1 MWHLC
6 DIKGVNMKLIIKI
19 ISLSLI
25 MISSYTYSE
34 SNHGSLFSFAENMLE
49 IEGTAPNIIF
59 SSNDEIGELCSNEMI
74 ACFRSDKPSNI
85 YIQAGLQVDLIN
97 ATLVGLMSDYLQF
110 NANKNI
116 DNLKSCNAQVDYLL
130 SSFKVNKAKIYK
142 ATACGRKTIS
152 NKEMEILLAS
162 N

>member
-1 MWHLC
+1 
-6 DIKGVNMKLIIKI
+6 MKLIIKI

-34 SNHGSLFSFAENMLE
+34 SNHGSLFAFAENMLE

-116 DNLKSCNAQVDYLL
+116 DYLKSCNAQVNYLL
-130 SSFKVNKAKIYK
+130 STFKVNKAKIYK

-152 NKEMEILLAS
+152 HKEMEILLAS
-162 N
+162 K

>member
-1 MWHLC
+1 
-6 DIKGVNMKLIIKI
+6 MKLIVKI

-34 SNHGSLFSFAENMLE
+34 SNHGSLFSFTENMLE
-49 IEGTAPNIIF
+49 IEGSAPNIIF
-59 SSNDEIGELCSNEMI
+59 SSNDEIGELCSDEMI

-85 YIQAGLQVDLIN
+85 YIQAGLGEDLIN

-110 NANKNI
+110 NENKNI
-116 DNLKSCNAQVDYLL
+116 DYLKSCNVQVDYLL

-152 NKEMEILLAS
+152 HKEMEILLAS
-162 N
+162 K

>member
-1 MWHLC
+1 
-6 DIKGVNMKLIIKI
+6 
-19 ISLSLI
+19 

-34 SNHGSLFSFAENMLE
+34 SNHGSLFAFAENMLE

-85 YIQAGLQVDLIN
+85 YIQAGLGEDLIN

-110 NANKNI
+110 NENKNI
-116 DNLKSCNAQVDYLL
+116 DYLKSCNVQVDYLL

-152 NKEMEILLAS
+152 HKEMEILLAS
-162 N
+162 K

>member
-1 MWHLC
+1 
-6 DIKGVNMKLIIKI
+6 MKLIIKI

-59 SSNDEIGELCSNEMI
+59 SSNDEIGEVCSDQLI
-74 ACFRSDKPSNI
+74 ACFRSDKPSNV
-85 YIQAGLQVDLIN
+85 YIQAGLQRDLLN
-97 ATLVGLMSDYLQF
+97 TTLVGLMSDYLQF

-130 SSFKVNKAKIYK
+130 STFKVNKAKIYK

>member
-1 MWHLC
+1 
-6 DIKGVNMKLIIKI
+6 MKLIVKI

-25 MISSYTYSE
+25 MISSYAF
-34 SNHGSLFSFAENMLE
+34 SNSSHGSLFSFTENSVE
-49 IEGTAPNIIF
+49 IKGAAPNIIF
-59 SSNDEIGELCSNEMI
+59 SSNEKIVEVCSEEMI

-85 YIQAGLQVDLIN
+85 YIQAGLEVDLIN
-97 ATLVGLMSDYLQF
+97 TTLVGLMSDYLQF
-110 NANKNI
+110 NENKNI
-116 DNLKSCNAQVDYLL
+116 DILKSCTTQVDYLL

-162 N
+162 E

>member
-1 MWHLC
+1 
-6 DIKGVNMKLIIKI
+6 MKLIIKI

-49 IEGTAPNIIF
+49 IEGAAPNIIF
-59 SSNDEIGELCSNEMI
+59 SSNDEIGEVCSDQLI

-85 YIQAGLQVDLIN
+85 YIQAGLDVDLIN

-116 DNLKSCNAQVDYLL
+116 DYLKSCNAQVDYLL
-130 SSFKVNKAKIYK
+130 SSFKVNEAKIYK
-142 ATACGRKTIS
+142 ASACGRKTIL

-162 N
+162 K

>member
-1 MWHLC
+1 
-6 DIKGVNMKLIIKI
+6 MKLIIKI
-19 ISLSLI
+19 ISFSLI
-25 MISSYTYSE
+25 MISSYTYSA

-59 SSNDEIGELCSNEMI
+59 SSNDKIGEICSDEMI

-85 YIQAGLQVDLIN
+85 YIQAGLDVDLIN
-97 ATLVGLMSDYLQF
+97 TTLVGLMSDYLQF
-110 NANKNI
+110 NENKNI
-116 DNLKSCNAQVDYLL
+116 DILKSCTTQVDYLL

-162 N
+162 E

>member
-1 MWHLC
+1 
-6 DIKGVNMKLIIKI
+6 
-19 ISLSLI
+19 

-59 SSNDEIGELCSNEMI
+59 SSNDEIGDLCSDQLI

-85 YIQAGLQVDLIN
+85 YIQAGLQLDLLN
-97 ATLVGLMSDYLQF
+97 TTLVGLMSDYLQF

-116 DNLKSCNAQVDYLL
+116 DHLKSCNAQVDYLL
-130 SSFKVNKAKIYK
+130 STFKVNKAKIYK

-152 NKEMEILLAS
+152 QKQMENLLAS
-162 N
+162 K

>member
-1 MWHLC
+1 
-6 DIKGVNMKLIIKI
+6 
-19 ISLSLI
+19 

-59 SSNDEIGELCSNEMI
+59 SSNDEIGDLCSDQLI

-85 YIQAGLQVDLIN
+85 YIQAGLQLDLLN
-97 ATLVGLMSDYLQF
+97 TTLVGLMSDYLQF

-130 SSFKVNKAKIYK
+130 STFKVNKAKIYK

-152 NKEMEILLAS
+152 HKEMEILLAS
-162 N
+162 K

>member
-1 MWHLC
+1 
-6 DIKGVNMKLIIKI
+6 MKLITKI

-59 SSNDEIGELCSNEMI
+59 SSNDEIGEVCSDQLI
-74 ACFRSDKPSNI
+74 ACFRSDKPSNV
-85 YIQAGLQVDLIN
+85 YIQAGLQIDLLN
-97 ATLVGLMSDYLQF
+97 TTLVGLMSDYLQF

-130 SSFKVNKAKIYK
+130 STFKVNKAKIYK

-152 NKEMEILLAS
+152 QKQMEILIAS
-162 N
+162 K

>member
-1 MWHLC
+1 
-6 DIKGVNMKLIIKI
+6 MKLIIKI
-19 ISLSLI
+19 ISFSLI
-25 MISSYTYSE
+25 MISSYTYSA

-59 SSNDEIGELCSNEMI
+59 SSNDKIGEICSDEMI

-85 YIQAGLQVDLIN
+85 YIQAGLDVDLIN

-116 DNLKSCNAQVDYLL
+116 DYLKSCNAQVDYLL

-142 ATACGRKTIS
+142 ASACGRKTIL

-162 N
+162 K

>member
-1 MWHLC
+1 
-6 DIKGVNMKLIIKI
+6 MKLIVKI

-34 SNHGSLFSFAENMLE
+34 SNHGSLFAFAENMLE

-116 DNLKSCNAQVDYLL
+116 DYLKSCNAQVNYLL

-152 NKEMEILLAS
+152 HKEMEILLS
-162 N
+162 SK

>member
-1 MWHLC
+1 
-6 DIKGVNMKLIIKI
+6 MKLIVKI

-34 SNHGSLFSFAENMLE
+34 SNHGSLFSFTENMLE
-49 IEGTAPNIIF
+49 IEGSAPNIIF
-59 SSNDEIGELCSNEMI
+59 TSNDEIGELCSDEMI

-85 YIQAGLQVDLIN
+85 YIQAGLGEDLIN

-116 DNLKSCNAQVDYLL
+116 DYLKSCNVQVDYLL

-152 NKEMEILLAS
+152 HKEMEILLAS
-162 N
+162 K

>member
-1 MWHLC
+1 
-6 DIKGVNMKLIIKI
+6 MKLIIKI
-19 ISLSLI
+19 ISFSLI
-25 MISSYTYSE
+25 MISSYTYSA

-59 SSNDEIGELCSNEMI
+59 SSNDEIGEICSDKMI

-85 YIQAGLQVDLIN
+85 YIQAGLDVDLIN

-116 DNLKSCNAQVDYLL
+116 DYLKSCNAQVDYLL

-142 ATACGRKTIS
+142 ASACGRKTIS
-152 NKEMEILLAS
+152 HKDMEILLAS
-162 N
+162 K

>member
-1 MWHLC
+1 
-6 DIKGVNMKLIIKI
+6 MKLIMKL

-34 SNHGSLFSFAENMLE
+34 SNHGSLFSFTENTIE
-49 IEGTAPNIIF
+49 IKGTAPNIVY
-59 SSNDEIGELCSNEMI
+59 SSNDEIDEICSDEMI

-85 YIQAGLQVDLIN
+85 YIQAGLSLDIIN

>member
-1 MWHLC
+1 
-6 DIKGVNMKLIIKI
+6 MKLIIKI

-34 SNHGSLFSFAENMLE
+34 SNHGSLFSFTENMLE

-59 SSNDEIGELCSNEMI
+59 SSNDEIGELCSDEMI

-85 YIQAGLQVDLIN
+85 YIEAGLGVDLIN

-110 NANKNI
+110 NENKNI
-116 DNLKSCNAQVDYLL
+116 DYLKSCNAQVDYLL
-130 SSFKVNKAKIYK
+130 SSFKVNKAKMYK

-152 NKEMEILLAS
+152 QKQMEILLAS
-162 N
+162 K

>member
-1 MWHLC
+1 
-6 DIKGVNMKLIIKI
+6 MKLIIKI

-49 IEGTAPNIIF
+49 IEATAPNIIF
-59 SSNDEIGELCSNEMI
+59 SSNDEIGELCSDQLI

-85 YIQAGLQVDLIN
+85 YIQAGLQIDLLN
-97 ATLVGLMSDYLQF
+97 TTLVGLMSDYLQF

-130 SSFKVNKAKIYK
+130 STFKVNKAKIYK

-152 NKEMEILLAS
+152 QKQMEINCCS
-162 N
+162 WIYF

>member
-1 MWHLC
+1 
-6 DIKGVNMKLIIKI
+6 
-19 ISLSLI
+19 
-25 MISSYTYSE
+25 
-34 SNHGSLFSFAENMLE
+34 MLE

-110 NANKNI
+110 NANKKI
-116 DNLKSCNAQVDYLL
+116 DYLKSCNAQVNYLL

-152 NKEMEILLAS
+152 HKEMEILLAS
-162 N
+162 K

>member
-1 MWHLC
+1 
-6 DIKGVNMKLIIKI
+6 MKLIIKI
-19 ISLSLI
+19 ISFSLI

-59 SSNDEIGELCSNEMI
+59 SSNDKIGEICSDKMI

-85 YIQAGLQVDLIN
+85 YIQAGLDVDLIN

-116 DNLKSCNAQVDYLL
+116 DYLKSCNAQVDYLL

-142 ATACGRKTIS
+142 ASACGRKTIL

-162 N
+162 K

>member
-1 MWHLC
+1 
-6 DIKGVNMKLIIKI
+6 MKLIIKI

-34 SNHGSLFSFAENMLE
+34 SNHGSLFAFAENMLG

-116 DNLKSCNAQVDYLL
+116 DYLKSCNAQVNYLL

-152 NKEMEILLAS
+152 HKEMEILLAS
-162 N
+162 K

>member
-1 MWHLC
+1 MRM
-6 DIKGVNMKLIIKI
+6 IKKL

-25 MISSYTYSE
+25 MISSYAF
-34 SNHGSLFSFAENMLE
+34 SNSSHGSLFSFTENSVE
-49 IEGTAPNIIF
+49 IKGAAPNIIF
-59 SSNDEIGELCSNEMI
+59 SSNEKIVEVCSEEMI

-85 YIQAGLQVDLIN
+85 YIQAGLEVDLIN
-97 ATLVGLMSDYLQF
+97 TTLVGLMSDYLQF
-110 NANKNI
+110 NENKNI
-116 DNLKSCNAQVDYLL
+116 DILKSCTTQVDYLL

-162 N
+162 E

>member
-1 MWHLC
+1 
-6 DIKGVNMKLIIKI
+6 MKLIIKI

-59 SSNDEIGELCSNEMI
+59 SSNDEIGDLCSDQLI

-85 YIQAGLQVDLIN
+85 YIQAGLQLDLLN
-97 ATLVGLMSDYLQF
+97 TTLVGLMSDYLQF

-130 SSFKVNKAKIYK
+130 STFKVNKAKIYK

>member
-1 MWHLC
+1 
-6 DIKGVNMKLIIKI
+6 MKLIIKI

-49 IEGTAPNIIF
+49 IEGAAPNIIF
-59 SSNDEIGELCSNEMI
+59 SSNDEIGEVCSDQLI
-74 ACFRSDKPSNI
+74 ACFRSDKPSNV
-85 YIQAGLQVDLIN
+85 YIQAGLQRDLLN
-97 ATLVGLMSDYLQF
+97 TTLVGLMSDYLQF

>member
-1 MWHLC
+1 
-6 DIKGVNMKLIIKI
+6 MKLIVKI

-25 MISSYTYSE
+25 MISSYAF
-34 SNHGSLFSFAENMLE
+34 SNSSHGSLFSFTENSVE
-49 IEGTAPNIIF
+49 IKGAAPNIIF
-59 SSNDEIGELCSNEMI
+59 SSNEKIVEVCSDEMI

-85 YIQAGLQVDLIN
+85 YIQAGLEVDLIN
-97 ATLVGLMSDYLQF
+97 TTLVGLMSDYLQF
-110 NANKNI
+110 NENKNI
-116 DNLKSCNAQVDYLL
+116 DILKSCTTQVDYLL

-162 N
+162 E

>member
-1 MWHLC
+1 
-6 DIKGVNMKLIIKI
+6 MKLITKI

-59 SSNDEIGELCSNEMI
+59 SSNDEIGEVCSDQLI
-74 ACFRSDKPSNI
+74 ACFRSDKPSNV
-85 YIQAGLQVDLIN
+85 YIQAGLQIDLLN
-97 ATLVGLMSDYLQF
+97 TTLVGLMSDYLQF

-130 SSFKVNKAKIYK
+130 STFKVNKAKIYK

-152 NKEMEILLAS
+152 QKQMEILLAS
-162 N
+162 K

>member
-1 MWHLC
+1 
-6 DIKGVNMKLIIKI
+6 MKLIIKI

-59 SSNDEIGELCSNEMI
+59 SSNDEIGELCSDEMI
-74 ACFRSDKPSNI
+74 ACFRSDQPSNI
-85 YIQAGLQVDLIN
+85 YIQAGLEVDLIN

-130 SSFKVNKAKIYK
+130 STFKVNKAKIYK

-152 NKEMEILLAS
+152 NKEMQILLAS

>member
-1 MWHLC
+1 
-6 DIKGVNMKLIIKI
+6 MKLIVKI

-34 SNHGSLFSFAENMLE
+34 SNHGSLFSFTENMLE
-49 IEGTAPNIIF
+49 IEGSAPNIIF

-85 YIQAGLQVDLIN
+85 YIQAGLGEDLIN

-110 NANKNI
+110 NENKNI
-116 DNLKSCNAQVDYLL
+116 DYLKSCNVQVDYLL

-152 NKEMEILLAS
+152 HKEMEILLAS
-162 N
+162 K

>member
-1 MWHLC
+1 
-6 DIKGVNMKLIIKI
+6 MKLIVKI

-34 SNHGSLFSFAENMLE
+34 SNHGSLFSFTENMLK
-49 IEGTAPNIIF
+49 IEGSAPNIIF
-59 SSNDEIGELCSNEMI
+59 SSNDEIGELCSDEMI

-85 YIQAGLQVDLIN
+85 YIQTGLGEDLIN

-110 NANKNI
+110 NENKNI
-116 DNLKSCNAQVDYLL
+116 DYLKSCNVQVDYLL

-152 NKEMEILLAS
+152 HKEMEILLAS
-162 N
+162 K

>member
-1 MWHLC
+1 
-6 DIKGVNMKLIIKI
+6 MKLIVKI

-49 IEGTAPNIIF
+49 IEGSAPNIIF
-59 SSNDEIGELCSNEMI
+59 SSNDEIGELCSDEMI

-85 YIQAGLQVDLIN
+85 YIQAGLGEDLIN

-110 NANKNI
+110 NENKNI
-116 DNLKSCNAQVDYLL
+116 EYLKSCNVQVDYLL

-152 NKEMEILLAS
+152 HKEMEILLAS
-162 N
+162 K

>member
-1 MWHLC
+1 
-6 DIKGVNMKLIIKI
+6 MKIITKI

-59 SSNDEIGELCSNEMI
+59 SSNDEIGEVCSDQLI
-74 ACFRSDKPSNI
+74 ACFRSDKPSNV
-85 YIQAGLQVDLIN
+85 YIQAGLQRDLLN
-97 ATLVGLMSDYLQF
+97 TTLVGLMSDYLQF

-130 SSFKVNKAKIYK
+130 STFKVNKAKIYK

-152 NKEMEILLAS
+152 QKQMEILLAS
-162 N
+162 K

>member
-1 MWHLC
+1 
-6 DIKGVNMKLIIKI
+6 MKLIIKI

-25 MISSYTYSE
+25 IISSYTYSE
-34 SNHGSLFSFAENMLE
+34 SNHGSLFSFTENMLE

-59 SSNDEIGELCSNEMI
+59 SSNDEIGELCSDEMI

-85 YIQAGLQVDLIN
+85 YIEAGLGVDLIN

-110 NANKNI
+110 NENKNI
-116 DNLKSCNAQVDYLL
+116 DYLKSCNAQVDYLL

-142 ATACGRKTIS
+142 ASACGRKTIL

-162 N
+162 K

>member
-1 MWHLC
+1 
-6 DIKGVNMKLIIKI
+6 MKL

-25 MISSYTYSE
+25 VISSYTFSE
-34 SNHGSLFSFAENMLE
+34 SNHGSLFSFTENMLE
-49 IEGTAPNIIF
+49 IKGTAPNIIF
-59 SSNDEIGELCSNEMI
+59 SSNEQIVEICSDQLI

-85 YIQAGLQVDLIN
+85 YIQAGLEVDLIN

-116 DNLKSCNAQVDYLL
+116 DNVKSCNAQVDYLL

-152 NKEMEILLAS
+152 QRQMEILLAS
-162 N
+162 K

>member
-1 MWHLC
+1 
-6 DIKGVNMKLIIKI
+6 MKLIIKI

-34 SNHGSLFSFAENMLE
+34 SNHGSLFSFTENMLE

-59 SSNDEIGELCSNEMI
+59 SSNDEIGELCSDEMI

-85 YIQAGLQVDLIN
+85 YIEAGLGVDLIN

-110 NANKNI
+110 NENKNI
-116 DNLKSCNAQVDYLL
+116 DYLKSCNAQVDYLL

-142 ATACGRKTIS
+142 ASACGRKTIL

-162 N
+162 K